1 MIAETVYLDEV
12 RRGETKKRYG
22 MTVSLDTGG
31 QDEDGEPAPM
41 SLPDDSEA
49 SKPLKLLLD
58 KERNQRL
65 EEAIRRLPT
74 QMRSCFIF
82 RYNHSMSYQQ
92 IAVEMRLSIDAVKSH
107 LKEARKR
114 LIADEDK
121 KDS

>member
-1 MIAETVYLDEV
+1 MIQS
-12 RRGETKKRYG
+12 GEWHY
-22 MTVSLDTGG
+22 SPLH
-31 QDEDGEPAPM
+31 M
-41 SLPDDSEA
+41 STLRHQAHPNDDSEA

-114 LIADEDK
+114 LIADNDI